1 MLMKLLPEILLIS
14 FLLFLNGCITP
25 FIPQTNEDKKLLV
38 VAGLITD
45 QPVANTIKLSESIP
59 LGIRNVTNPVTG
71 SIVTI
76 SDDLGNIFSLTEATA
91 GIYVTNPANFQGVIG
106 RFYTLHIKTN
116 SAHNNLSYESNPME
130 MKPAPDID
138 SVYHEKVTLAS
149 NYGVPSQEGC
159 QIKINTHDPT
169 NQCKFY
175 RWEYIETWEFMLP
188 YEVPPLRNKVCWIS
202 SNSNV
207 INIKSTSVLEE
218 DRISGY
224 PLTFISN
231 LTDRLRVKYSILV
244 KQYSLNEDE
253 FLYWEKI
260 QTIGEQVGGLYDII
274 PSSVPSNIY
283 CLDNPDEKVLGYFS
297 VSATT
302 SKRHFIKDSFAGIYT
317 PYTDNVCIADTI
329 FGDDPIPDLDVFVW
343 LIIDHP
349 LPPPS
354 YRVITRLH
362 GCYDCALRGT
372 TVEPDFWS
380 EGK

>member
-1 MLMKLLPEILLIS
+1 MKPILKIFLIP
-14 FLLFLNGCITP
+14 FLLLFNRCVTE
-25 FIPQTNEDKKLLV
+25 FIPQTNDNKKLLV
-38 VAGLITD
+38 VEGLITD
-45 QPVANTIKLSESIP
+45 QPAANTIKLSESQP
-59 LGIRNVTNPVTG
+59 LGLRNIANPVTG
-71 SIVTI
+71 SFVTI
-76 SDDLGNIFSLTEATA
+76 SDDLGNTFRLTETTA
-91 GIYVTNPANFQGVIG
+91 GLYVTDSANFRGVIG

-130 MKPAPDID
+130 MIAVPAID
-138 SVYHEKVTLAS
+138 SVYHEKITLAS
-149 NYGVPSQEGC
+149 NYGIPSQEGC
-159 QIKINTHDPT
+159 QININTHDPT
-169 NQCKFY
+169 NLCKFY

-188 YEVPPLRNKVCWIS
+188 YEVPPLQHKVCWIS

-231 LTDRLRVKYSILV
+231 STDRLRVKYSILV

-253 FLYWEKI
+253 FLYWDKI
-260 QTIGEQVGGLYDII
+260 HTIGERVGGLYDII

-297 VSATT
+297 VSSTT

-317 PYTDNVCIADTI
+317 PYTDNACISDTI
-329 FGDDPIPDLDVFVW
+329 LGDDPIPDLNNFVW

-349 LPPPS
+349 LPPPQ
-354 YRVITRLH
+354 YRVITRFH
-362 GCYDCALRGT
+362 GCYDCSLRGT
-372 TVEPDFWS
+372 TVEPDFWNDD
-380 EGK
+380 K